1 MFQPAGE
8 GTPSRASNRDEF
20 DESTL
25 MRKAVRDIKRIADV
39 ERVSGIVV
47 HSNTLHIN
55 AIGKKLDFDGRIC
68 PWGNA

>member
-1 MFQPAGE
+1 MLQPAGE

-25 MRKAVRDIKRIADV
+25 MRKAVRDIQRIAD
-39 ERVSGIVV
+39 EKRVSGIVV